1 MVGDRRWISD
11 VTEHYYQEIYCYC
24 RRHVDTD
31 DMAYEV
37 TQSVFLRFCEQ
48 YRSVDRRYVRAW
60 LYRVAYHLCADYYRA
75 EYKRREWMAPMPP
88 DLEDPAYLTEDRG
101 MTETE
106 LTDAVSYLLS
116 CLSESERVLFCERYQ
131 LHLPY
136 EDMAQRR
143 NTTAA
148 AVRKRVSRMR
158 SKLKRLAHRLFSVL
172 LLLWK

>member
-1 MVGDRRWISD
+1 M
-11 VTEHYYQEIYCYC
+11 
-24 RRHVDTD
+24 TD
-31 DMAYEV
+31 
-37 TQSVFLRFCEQ
+37 
-48 YRSVDRRYVRAW
+48 
-60 LYRVAYHLCADYYRA
+60 
-75 EYKRREWMAPMPP
+75 
-88 DLEDPAYLTEDRG
+88 
-101 MTETE
+101 TE